1 MDASTALDET
11 ASNVAFVKGLYAAFK
26 RGDVQPQMDALT
38 EQTTWQLYG
47 PASFPL
53 CGLRT
58 GKAQILDFL
67 QTLGSTLDV
76 KSSVQHRF
84 IAEGDTIIVLGSVH
98 SVVRA
103 TGKEFK
109 SEYVHILT
117 VKDRKLVGYRE
128 FLDVA
133 QLIECYKPN

>member
-1 MDASTALDET
+1 MSNET
-11 ASNVAFVKGLYAAFK
+11 AANLEFVKGLYAAFK
-26 RGDVQPQMDALT
+26 RGDVQPQLDALT
-38 EQTTWQLYG
+38 ESTTWQLYG
-47 PASFPL
+47 PANFPL

-67 QTLGSTLDV
+67 QTLMSTLDV

-84 IAEGDTIIVLGSVH
+84 IADGDTIIVLGSVH
-98 SVVRA
+98 SQVKA

-109 SEYVHILT
+109 SEYCHVLT
-117 VKDRKLVGYRE
+117 LKDRKLVGYRE
-128 FLDVA
+128 FLDTA